1 MAIADI
7 LVCIDPTTASDTR
20 LKLAFNLAR
29 ANKAH
34 LAGAYVLTDMR
45 AARGG
50 PSGFGG
56 VPGMTGLA
64 DEAVSP
70 GGAVSDVFHE
80 AEIADRVEHRFK
92 DELRLA
98 GIAGQWHI
106 VPDDDSAELIEL
118 AKSVDLTIMGQRPP
132 NSHADGAARFR
143 PDDVVIASG
152 RPVLVVPYAGTF
164 DSVGKRI
171 LIAWDGTREAN
182 RALNDSLLL
191 LADAEAVTVIF
202 VGTSERE
209 LEQHRPA
216 LERIVAHL
224 QRHGIN
230 ATREE
235 TLRGTLAISDILL
248 SRAADLVADLIVT
261 GGYHHSQLREALI
274 GGVSRDLLQHMTVP
288 VLMSH

>member
-1 MAIADI
+1 MALKDL
-7 LVCIDPTTASDTR
+7 LVCIDPTTAGDAR

-34 LAGAYVLTDMR
+34 LAGAYAMPEAETGR
-45 AARGG
+45 AG

-64 DEAVSP
+64 DEPSP
-70 GGAVSDVFHE
+70 GGAVSEVFHE
-80 AEIADRVEHRFK
+80 AEVADRVEHRFK

-98 GIAGQWHI
+98 GIDGEWHI
-106 VPDDDSAELIEL
+106 LPDDDSADLIEL

-132 NSHADGAARFR
+132 SSRSDGAVRYK
-143 PDDVVIASG
+143 PDDIVIASG
-152 RPVLVVPYAGTF
+152 RPVLVVPYAGNF
-164 DSVGKRI
+164 DTVGKRI
-171 LIAWDGTREAN
+171 LVAWDGTREAN
-182 RALNDSLLL
+182 RALNDALPLLV
-191 LADAEAVTVIF
+191 DAESVTVMF
-202 VGTSERE
+202 VGANERD

-216 LERIVAHL
+216 LERIVCHL

-230 ATREE
+230 ANREE
-235 TLRGTLAISDILL
+235 TLRSGLAVSDILL
-248 SRAADLVADLIVT
+248 SRAADLAADLIVT

-274 GGVSRDLLQHMTVP
+274 GGVSRDLLEHMTVP